1 MDEAQQVMNQTV
13 IRPDAGRI
21 AFVILR
27 IGASD
32 VDKLF
37 NEAIAPATRECG
49 LEAKPV
55 DVTEGRETITE
66 RILQLINCSNMVIAD
81 LTYER
86 PNCYFEAGYSQ
97 GKGIPVIYMARKD
110 HDPRRP
116 GRKVNDPRVHFD
128 LDAHKITYWSEDD
141 LKSARLELTQRIP
154 IAIKSFVPGLT
165 DPKLLALHELVR
177 KTVTVTPSRF
187 NEPHVS
193 GTTCEI
199 VEVND
204 NSIRVNRQATG
215 QYFSV
220 PTQDIRLSTDER
232 KYRPKL
238 TLTKFL
244 EDF

>member
-1 MDEAQQVMNQTV
+1 MNLTDHPSDE
-13 IRPDAGRI
+13 GRT
-21 AFVILR
+21 AFVVLR

-37 NEAIAPATRECG
+37 EEAIAPATRQCG
-49 LEAKPV
+49 LEAKRV
-55 DVTEGRETITE
+55 DLTEGRETINE
-66 RILQLINCSNMVIAD
+66 RILQLIDGSNLVIAD

-86 PNCYFEAGYSQ
+86 PNCYFEAGYAQ
-97 GKGIPVIYMARKD
+97 GKGIPLIYMARKD

-116 GRKVNDPRVHFD
+116 GRVVSDPRVHFD
-128 LDAHKITYWSEDD
+128 LDAHKITYWSEND
-141 LKSARLELTQRIP
+141 LKAARLELTQRIP
-154 IAIKSFVPGLT
+154 IAIKSFMPRLT
-165 DPKLLALHELVR
+165 DPKIRALHELIG

-193 GTTCEI
+193 GTTCDI

-204 NSIRVNRQATG
+204 NFIRCRRQASG
-215 QYFSV
+215 QYFSA
-220 PTQDIRLSTDER
+220 PTQDISVAMDEK

-238 TLTKFL
+238 ILSMFL

>member
-1 MDEAQQVMNQTV
+1 MSRPVNQTA
-13 IRPDAGRI
+13 ITSNAGRI

-27 IGASD
+27 IGAND
-32 VDKLF
+32 VNKLF
-37 NEAIAPATRECG
+37 AEVIEPTTRECG
-49 LEAKPV
+49 LEAKRV
-55 DVTEGRETITE
+55 DLTEGRETITE
-66 RILQLINCSNMVIAD
+66 RILQLIDGSNLVIAD

-86 PNCYFEAGYSQ
+86 PNCYFEAGYTQ

-110 HDPRRP
+110 HDPRRH
-116 GRKVNDPRVHFD
+116 GRKINDPQVHFD

-141 LKSARLELTQRIP
+141 LKSARLELAQRIP

-165 DPKLLALHELVR
+165 DPKLRALYELVQ

-193 GTTCEI
+193 GTTCDI

-204 NSIRVNRQATG
+204 NFIRVKRQATG

-220 PTQDIRLSTDER
+220 PTPDISLATDER

-238 TLTKFL
+238 ILSKSL

>member
-1 MDEAQQVMNQTV
+1 MDQTSTTS
-13 IRPDAGRI
+13 DAERI
-21 AFVILR
+21 AFVVLR
-27 IGASD
+27 IGACD

-37 NEAIAPATRECG
+37 DQAIAPATRECG
-49 LEAKPV
+49 LEAKRV
-55 DVTEGRETITE
+55 DLTEGRETITE
-66 RILQLINCSNMVIAD
+66 RILQLIGSSNLVIVD

-86 PNCYFEAGYSQ
+86 PNCYFEAGYAH
-97 GKGIPVIYMARKD
+97 GKGAPVIYMARKD
-110 HDPRRP
+110 HDPRLP
-116 GRKVNDPRVHFD
+116 SRKVNDPQVHFD

-165 DPKLLALHELVR
+165 DPKIQALHELIR
-177 KTVTVTPSRF
+177 KTVTVTPSKF

-193 GTTCEI
+193 GTTCDI

-204 NSIRVNRQATG
+204 NFIRVHRQASG

-220 PTQDIRLSTDER
+220 PTQDIRLAQDEK

-238 TLTKFL
+238 ILSKDI

>member
-1 MDEAQQVMNQTV
+1 MNQTATTS
-13 IRPDAGRI
+13 DAGRI
-21 AFVILR
+21 AFVVLR

-37 NEAIAPATRECG
+37 DEAIAPATRECG
-49 LEAKPV
+49 LEAKRV
-55 DVTEGRETITE
+55 DLTEGRETITE
-66 RILQLINCSNMVIAD
+66 RILQLIDGSNLVIAD

-86 PNCYFEAGYSQ
+86 PNCYFEAGYTH

-116 GRKVNDPRVHFD
+116 GRMVNDPRVHFD
-128 LDAHKITYWSEDD
+128 LDAHKITYWSKDD
-141 LKSARLELTQRIP
+141 LKSARLELIQRIP

-165 DPKLLALHELVR
+165 DPKIRALHELIR

-187 NEPHVS
+187 NEAHVS
-193 GTTCEI
+193 GTTCDI

-204 NSIRVNRQATG
+204 NFIRVHRQATG

-220 PTQDIRLSTDER
+220 PTQDIRLARDEV

-238 TLTKFL
+238 ILTKFL